1 MIFKNIYLYDYPENE
16 MLSIKLLKQYDNG
29 LHIIQTLVSTN
40 YFQYRNF
47 DPKLNLDY
55 SELFK
60 LQKIQKDIML
70 RHLKNLSELFDI
82 PFNKNLNS
90 LALEHQVAQKN
101 AELIKNKQLDINNEK
116 NKMKIERLDFLSN
129 LSAQRNKSRNKFI
142 NIHSK
147 YYLTNNYL
155 NLEWQIYCEQVFG
168 KNTYHPESKRPRAL
182 SQISGDLF
190 AKEIFIMNQNI
201 DANDLLQLNILQN
214 NNLAIDFLPRE
225 NINQKDVINL
235 RKLNSIPFL
244 DQNGKNHC
252 YIGLDNDDKFVKI
265 IVHNQ
270 DLPIKWKNMQEKM
283 VVVNDADSD
292 NHAIYTTECNIK
304 DFVKNRKQLKL
315 GL

>member
-1 MIFKNIYLYDYPENE
+1 MIFKNLYLYNYPENE
-16 MLSIKLLKQYDNG
+16 ILSIKLLKQYDNG
-29 LHIIQTLVSTN
+29 LHVIQTLVSTN

-82 PFNKNLNS
+82 PFNNNLNS

-101 AELIKNKQLDINNEK
+101 VELIKNKQLDINNEK
-116 NKMKIERLDFLSN
+116 DKMKIERLDFLSN

-182 SQISGDLF
+182 SQISGDSF

-201 DANDLLQLNILQN
+201 ETNDLLQLNRLQN

-225 NINQKDVINL
+225 NINQKDVISL
-235 RKLNSIPFL
+235 RKLNYIPFL

-252 YIGLDNDDKFVKI
+252 YIGLDDDDKFVKI

-283 VVVNDADSD
+283 VVVNDTDSD
-292 NHAIYTTECNIK
+292 NHAIYTTGCNIK